1 MSIFYEKIK
10 KICEENNKIAMF
22 IDMDGTIVEYP
33 VYQDADITINSK
45 NLFINQEPVKV
56 IIEELN
62 EINKIKNIDLYILT
76 LAKSNIIVEEKKK
89 WLKKNISFIEENNWI
104 IVNKEQGEYNKENRD
119 YIKGNKIK
127 EKLKEYDYAILLDD
141 DHKILKQTQLELGKK
156 CKVFHISSA
165 II

>member
-10 KICEENNKIAMF
+10 KICEENNKVVMF

-56 IIEELN
+56 IIKELN

>member
-10 KICEENNKIAMF
+10 KICEENNKVAMF

-62 EINKIKNIDLYILT
+62 EINKITNIDLYILT
-76 LAKSNIIVEEKKK
+76 LAKSNIIVEEKKE

-141 DHKILKQTQLELGKK
+141 DHKILKQTQQELGEK

>member
-62 EINKIKNIDLYILT
+62 EINKITNIDLYILT

>member
-119 YIKGNKIK
+119 YIKWNKIK

>member
-10 KICEENNKIAMF
+10 KICEENNKVAMF

-56 IIEELN
+56 IIKELN

-89 WLKKNISFIEENNWI
+89 WLKKNVSFIEENNWI

-127 EKLKEYDYAILLDD
+127 EKIKEYDYAILLDD

>member
-10 KICEENNKIAMF
+10 KICEENNKVAMF

-56 IIEELN
+56 IIKELN

-127 EKLKEYDYAILLDD
+127 EKIKEYDYAILLDD